1 MHEFRPIA
9 LSIAGFDPSGG
20 AGVLAD
26 VKTFEQHRVY
36 GLSIITANTC
46 QTEDEFF
53 AAQWIDKL
61 FVEQS
66 IIELAKAY
74 SIKAVKIGIVPS
86 LSYLLA
92 VLSTVRKH
100 IPDAFI
106 VWDTVLQSSTG
117 FTFIEFQENETLLAN
132 ALSMLDLIT
141 PNYKEIFMLGKK
153 GSEAQEIAESI
164 SANYCAVLLKGGH
177 NADAIGTDYLFAK
190 NEMTE
195 IIPHANDASPKHG
208 SGCVL
213 AAAIAANIAL
223 GKSLYEACVEAKKYI
238 EQFLK
243 SNPTLSGYHVQ

>member
-9 LSIAGFDPSGG
+9 LSVAGFDPSGG

-26 VKTFEQHRVY
+26 VKTFEQHRIY
-36 GLSIITANTC
+36 GLSVITANTR
-46 QTEDEFF
+46 QTEHEFF
-53 AAQWIDKL
+53 ATQWIDKS

-92 VLSTVRKH
+92 VLSKVRKH

-117 FTFIEFQENETLLAN
+117 FTFIEFQDNGTLPN
-132 ALSMLDLIT
+132 SLSMLDLIT

-153 GSEAQEIAESI
+153 GSVAQEIAESI
-164 SANYCAVLLKGGH
+164 AMNYCSVLLKGGH

-190 NEMTE
+190 NKITE
-195 IIPHANDASPKHG
+195 IKPHANDVSAKHG

-213 AAAIAANIAL
+213 SAAIIANIAL
-223 GKSLYEACVEAKKYI
+223 GKSLYEACFEAKKYV

-243 SNPTLSGYHVQ
+243 SNPTLSGYHVP